1 MDDNTIEQLYERLV
15 DAWNNRD
22 AKGMAELFAD
32 NGLIVGFDGSQMN
45 SPAQTE
51 TELSKIFASHP
62 TAKYITKLKQIINL
76 NPGVSLLQAI
86 VGMVPPGEN
95 EIMPERNA
103 IQTLVAVQDNQ
114 GLKISLFQNT
124 PARFDGRP
132 ELVEAMTRE
141 LSELM

>member
-1 MDDNTIEQLYERLV
+1 MDNNTIEQLYERLI

-32 NGLIVGFDGSQMN
+32 NGLIVGFDGSQMD
-45 SPAQTE
+45 SPTQTE

-62 TAKYITKLKQIINL
+62 TAKYITKVKRIINL

-86 VGMVPPGEN
+86 VGMVPPGKN

-103 IQTLVAVQDNQ
+103 VQTLVAVQDNQ

-141 LSELM
+141 LSELI